1 MTAGQQTDLWGDAMI
16 KVTTRDGSEMYLN
29 PDLIEIIT
37 ETPDTHITLSNGN
50 RYLVLESARV
60 LIDRIVNFKAQLF
73 RRASSSVAKRYLL
86 RKDADRYR
94 PNCRL

>member
-1 MTAGQQTDLWGDAMI
+1 MI

-29 PDLIEIIT
+29 PDLIESIT

-50 RYLVLESARV
+50 RYLVLEPAKV
-60 LIDRIVNFKAQLF
+60 VIGRIVNFKADLF
-73 RRASSSVAKRYLL
+73 RHASSSVAKRYL
-86 RKDADRYR
+86 RRRDAAKYY